1 MDYINSYQAEAQND
15 RISRYSEALGVDEE
29 KLRAMMKR
37 GVNSDNINEY
47 GLFDQLKESVD
58 AEKAKAYFEEKEG
71 QQLKMFRVKQRIDE
85 SLRKFILSGGAD
97 E

>member
-58 AEKAKAYFEEKEG
+58 TEKAKEYFEGKEG
-71 QQLKMFRVKQRIDE
+71 QPLKMFRVKQRIDE

>member
-1 MDYINSYQAEAQND
+1 M
-15 RISRYSEALGVDEE
+15 DEE

-58 AEKAKAYFEEKEG
+58 TEKAKEYFEGKEG
-71 QQLKMFRVKQRIDE
+71 QPLKMFRVKQRIDE